1 MHQGVVIIF
10 LIKSQAYVVEA
21 QDPPVVWSHDPD
33 CQDDAQHPLEREDFE
48 GSSVLSATP
57 RECDTAQNGPLEP
70 AARRPRPTSCAGRRI
85 TPARDPSGTTQLQ
98 SQNLPPPYHLLFDH
112 NNNM

>member
-10 LIKSQAYVVEA
+10 PIKSQAYVVEA
-21 QDPPVVWSHDPD
+21 QNRPVVWSHNPD
-33 CQDDAQHPLEREDFE
+33 CQDDAHHPLERDDSE
-48 GSSVLSATP
+48 GSSVLSATS

-70 AARRPRPTSCAGRRI
+70 TARRPRPSSGAGRRI
-85 TPARDPSGTTQLQ
+85 TPARDPSGPTQLQ

>member
-1 MHQGVVIIF
+1 MIIF
-10 LIKSQAYVVEA
+10 SIKSQAYVVEA
-21 QDPPVVWSHDPD
+21 QDPHVVWSHNPD
-33 CQDDAQHPLEREDFE
+33 CQDDAHHPLETEDSE

-70 AARRPRPTSCAGRRI
+70 TARRPRPSSGAGRRI
-85 TPARDPSGTTQLQ
+85 TPAARDPSGPTQLQ